1 MIDTR
6 GGRQEQLERETSGN
20 LTPEDE
26 EMVDLREEWLRREA
40 LENALKPGDRV
51 RKSVGTPATVVTAP
65 MYYERAKGHPFTGW
79 GLEIE
84 PDEAP
89 EASLTRVERGLGA
102 GREYALL
109 ERLTLIPDAG

>member
-1 MIDTR
+1 
-6 GGRQEQLERETSGN
+6 
-20 LTPEDE
+20 
-26 EMVDLREEWLRREA
+26 
-40 LENALKPGDRV
+40 
-51 RKSVGTPATVVTAP
+51 